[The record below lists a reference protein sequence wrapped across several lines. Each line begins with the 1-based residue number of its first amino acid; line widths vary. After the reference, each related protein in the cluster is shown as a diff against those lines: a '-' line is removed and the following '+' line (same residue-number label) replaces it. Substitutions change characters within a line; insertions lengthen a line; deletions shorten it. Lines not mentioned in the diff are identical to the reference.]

1 MNRRTFLSAGAV
13 ALPALGGFGSALGEI
28 PRGRRMGVV
37 VHSFAVRRA
46 AEPRGTLQDPLGF
59 LEHCRA
65 LGAGGVQVPLGVRD
79 GEYTARLRR
88 RLEETGMYL
97 EGIVRLPQGEADVSR
112 FEAEVR
118 SARACGA
125 EILRTAALDGRRYET
140 FHRTEDFTEFAR
152 RARQSLALARPVV
165 ERQRVLLGVEN
176 HKDWRAGELAE
187 VIRGARSPRI
197 GVCLDTGNNVALLES
212 PLETAEVLAPLAV
225 TTHLKDMGVE
235 EYAEGFLLSEVPL
248 GEGFVDLPRVVQL
261 LRRAR
266 PDIHL
271 NLEMITRDPL
281 RVPCLTTGYW
291 VTLESVS
298 GRRLAEML
306 ALVRARAARGGLP
319 RVSGLSPEQRRT
331 REEENVRRSLR
342 YAGDRLRG

>member
-1 MNRRTFLSAGAV
+1 MNRRQLMSALAATV
-13 ALPALGGFGSALGEI
+13 PAMWESGSARSEI
-28 PRGRRMGVV
+28 PRGRRIGVV
-37 VHSFAVRRA
+37 VHSFAVRRT
-46 AEPRGTLQDPLGF
+46 AEPRGTLQDPFGF

-79 GEYTARLRR
+79 GKYATRLRR
-88 RLEETGMYL
+88 RLEETGMYV
-97 EGIVRLPQGEADVSR
+97 EGIVGLPQAEADVSR
-112 FEAEVR
+112 FEAEVG

-125 EILRTAALDGRRYET
+125 EVLRTALLNGRRYET
-140 FHRTEDFTEFAR
+140 FHRAEDFTDFAR

-165 ERQRVLLGVEN
+165 ERQRMLLGVEN
-176 HKDWRAGELAE
+176 HKDFRAGELAE
-187 VIRGARSPRI
+187 LIRVVRSPRI
-197 GVCLDTGNNVALLES
+197 GVCLDTGNNVALLET
-212 PLETAEVLAPLAV
+212 PLETAEVLAPLAI
-225 TTHLKDMGVE
+225 TTHIKDMGVE
-235 EYAEGFLLSEVPL
+235 EYPEGFLLSEVPL
-248 GEGFVDLPRVVQL
+248 GEGFVDLPRIVRL

-281 RVPCLTTGYW
+281 RVPCLTPGYW
-291 VTLESVS
+291 ATLDSVS

-319 RVSGLSPEQRRT
+319 RVGGLAPEQRRA
-331 REEENVRRSLR
+331 REEENVRRCLR